1 LIQNAVALHQLDTA
15 TAVANFFRQLGGAL
29 IVAIFGA
36 IVLSGVGPVGRG
48 VSFETIASAIG
59 GERRPGR
66 VPLGLRRGLDGLR
79 PCLRFP
85 SRDGGAPV
93 AGSAAKAADAIVAD

>member
-59 GERRPGR
+59 GERRRR